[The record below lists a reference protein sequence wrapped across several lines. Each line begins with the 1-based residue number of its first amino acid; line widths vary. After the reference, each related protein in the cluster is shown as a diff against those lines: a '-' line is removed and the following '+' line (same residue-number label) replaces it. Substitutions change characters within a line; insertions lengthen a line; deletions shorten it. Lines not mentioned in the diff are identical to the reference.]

1 MSADGYYSSKFTS
14 DYRDYLVSQGRDDL
28 AQLDDRS
35 LTSMLIDQA
44 TEEQGGK
51 LDLSV
56 FPDDFRV
63 AARHVLLEAPE
74 DYKNRNV
81 ADVFAKEFSR
91 GVSSGIDT
99 MQGGYKAA
107 GGLLAGAVGF
117 EDAEAGLMK
126 SAGEEFQQAQREGS
140 SMRGKMNLAWE
151 QLVEEGDFGPFGRWL
166 SSGAGEALASGID
179 MLVGVTTGVGA
190 AAAGGRMAAKKIAM
204 KEVKDIAERK
214 AKVNAQAAKYGA
226 AGATAGSMLT
236 SGSQNTGH
244 VYEELYGYTQLPE
257 NNPLYMSPAEA
268 RTKSLAA
275 GAVMGSLD
283 SVVPVLLTKTLGK
296 KMAAD
301 SARGVVSK
309 MIKGMPEGTIFTKE
323 LAKDLGKTALG
334 VAGTGATEAGTEAL
348 QEIIQMLVVKDHT
361 GEDWTKGDYNRLIE
375 AGALGFLGG
384 AQMKVAG
391 DVIGVGVDVNRELGD
406 QRRKQKT
413 IEAVKRLS
421 ETPEGKE
428 FLKQVESSLREIN
441 DLSTNLQVDDTVV
454 SLADDKSYKVTHVDG
469 GRLNLESLDGGEN
482 IEGVPA
488 IKYRKS
494 IAKPE
499 EQTEETEQTEE
510 EEEAPETE
518 SGVVDQKLFVD
529 GNQVFLGSDKTIEIG
544 SFEKE
549 ETDDGITLTKVNPNV
564 AENFEEKQIREVVEP
579 ALQEEASKKKKAFRV
594 GDGDWVLPYSFDPAQ
609 SYPSDTT
616 VEQMQ
621 EFLDLTH
628 DPAEN
633 SPYNSDKAKAIR
645 QKIIDYGDT
654 EGMLVEGIPVFDPNL
669 SAQQELAVAATYNAA
684 VNTLN
689 PNLENK
695 VVTDQVNAQINEL
708 KNQKARSATKTLLGR
723 RDDFETTT
731 NNRLQYTGGL
741 APESPLT
748 SRGGQTPEQ
757 KAAEK
762 RQKAIALRRRTFE
775 GAKERGNELWNI
787 GKKPSR
793 YIEINDQGTVTVE
806 RLDKDN
812 QVVREEIDVEDLGTI
827 SPHKAK
833 AVLIKDGKL
842 VPKPPPPPPEP
853 KEPKSKVKTFFGI
866 FSRPDPAPEGKVEY
880 TKLDIIAHLGSKDV
894 PQQFVLDPVL
904 AVIDGQDVAIGYR
917 TKDGTEVLI
926 DNLPEIQ
933 IANVGIIKGI
943 PLRSRSFEYGGER
956 GYFANHFNRLVRIH
970 ATKAGHETYVVND
983 QRSGGGNRKP
993 ASPKSKSLTYPD
1005 DFKSKEFSDKR
1016 TGVSF
1021 IDELDYESFSDELWT
1036 FLENLDDKEV
1046 EKALGDKELRKSKGL
1061 SSVAVVLQ
1069 DSGGIAVR
1077 NIFYETRKE
1086 RDNKAIEVGYGKY
1099 ILQIYQGKIKNTSKF
1114 APFALSQ
1121 AGNPANASFV
1131 VRSDGE
1137 GSFATNASG
1146 EIRIDGSG
1154 FKVLGL
1160 LKFDGSVT
1168 VSENFASMEDF
1179 LAAVDKQ
1186 NEKALQNGT
1195 PSYRFGKGDRSE
1207 EVARGD
1213 DYDPYLHLYV
1223 PENSRES
1230 VRKALVRLAEIRLE
1244 VIAQDE
1250 YKNREL
1256 FKDYAKILEEVKS
1269 SGGNI
1274 RVSDFENFEAQFVL
1288 ITSSRKGKK
1297 ARETIYNKLGLGD
1310 LTTASKSANK
1320 DRKLKLREMKDYK
1333 DSAQLRDLL
1342 ALQKFPKILERL
1354 KQLYPNLFREIID
1367 LEISQKGSIHRFM
1380 LANGIDTENIQ
1391 ANRDK
1396 LLRQLR
1402 AAVSLEKLMKIRDA
1416 QSSINDDL
1424 ESALDYAIRKIE
1436 DKSSDLTDEELS
1448 KIIETDIAYLED
1460 DISKVLE
1467 DANDQLQE
1475 RQSELNEAKADLSSF
1490 NTFDEKAFQE
1500 TEEYKSLQASKDQLT
1515 EEDYQTVLK
1524 RYKDLFAQEQAGE
1537 STEITVDNI
1546 DDQYQKEALEDTIER
1561 LESEIAAINKAIEDA
1576 NNVVPRLVK
1585 MVEDPELRKKYLA
1598 STDDEKTK
1606 QQVQSLISE
1615 LEVPGANELSV
1626 EGAKRELAKVKENLA
1641 IQTGAPFEN
1650 FVTLFENNP
1659 DLSDLE
1665 LQKSLDNLLSNLVG
1679 AESIGMALSEAISNK
1694 DLKEKFIKA
1703 WLDDVSDSQG
1713 SKTYDLLNDATVT
1726 EGEESALNE
1735 MQDDLGAMEAGSYGI
1750 ESGPAAGSE
1759 TQLAGISPEQVRES
1773 EEVIKE
1779 FLSAFSP
1786 DLPLSGKLA
1795 LRRALELATDQTII
1809 DSLEMLMSNSQLDTL
1824 DINFASHPEWERH
1837 LNELRKSNTIG
1848 GKSVR
1853 HGEYS
1858 VFDQKVTMGSV
1869 YGSMESASKEE
1880 RMAHLLRVLAE
1891 ELQHAVTINTI
1902 NALVMWSIEGRVPK
1916 SYKGN
1921 MSIADFEAMAEM
1933 NTTVF
1938 NFLKEH
1944 FASKGVFKYEL
1955 SNPAEM
1961 WAAYA
1966 TDAKFRTAIDKIKM
1980 PQAVRA
1986 KLRTRLQRLG
1996 DFFRRVLARIF
2007 SGISEASPLEMMDIQ
2022 LKKFYKDSNRVSI
2035 ENDWAFGGRAKLG
2048 SQLFLDF
2055 AGDTIETESAGPT
2068 YQQMHNIPEGATIEE
2083 VSKILIDY
2091 YEFEDLSDIEG
2102 TALIASKYLGF
2113 KPSDME
2119 SAMRRAYANRFRL
2132 GSESMSEGVGKFNKY
2147 KEFKKSLLDTESA
2160 MQSLGGV
2167 DKEGRAIL
2175 EDGEYFE
2182 GKVQQEKLDNLV
2194 KNLNKYKDSKA
2205 VVFPKK
2211 LSEELDDVLG
2221 MFITPQVPSDRGSV
2235 RNNKYRVEYAKGKK
2249 GEPDDK
2255 KAKGIRLR
2263 ILNDDKDGVDSKELH
2278 RTRTTGEMVNYILDN
2293 YINTKEQTEQTEQ
2306 LTGFHTFMK
2315 LAESGQLEE
2324 DFVKDVEIKIGDD
2337 LLYFY
2342 DPEGPEAAAM
2352 SGFTEQIAEAKVL
2365 DIYYVDGYEVGDSAQ
2380 DEISIYE
2387 LTYSPEVYKF
2397 KIQIAGQPKPAV
2409 VDPKNLGP
2417 IKWNTPIESKK
2428 KSSPEENPG
2437 FPFSELLKLGD
2448 EYKLDEL
2455 KVSKGDTVL
2464 YFWDS
2469 PESTAKNRSF
2479 RSVEAT
2485 VLEVIHEDHDNLD
2498 GVIVNKDTISD
2509 NRVKIKVQTGMMP
2522 SPTNTGLANLGPLFV
2537 TETDVTE
2544 TGKKSKK
2551 KSSLRTAMEAR
2562 DARKEIDKRAEDYQQ
2577 VGYNEP
2583 ITPLQQDRIVV
2594 LKAFADYLNTL
2605 ILSGRTPSGI
2615 FQEAI
2620 EMSKRFGFT
2629 YERDVAY
2636 EPTEDLSQKTKQT
2649 GGPLA
2654 IKSPFD
2660 GETIFRGIP
2669 EQELVSQEGQ
2679 QNFISALVR
2688 NIENAL
2694 ENPQSVLYPQMRDVN
2709 DVSEVP
2715 GKMHVYTKMSLG
2727 SETSE
2732 FEAVPLTRNEVEQNM
2747 EMEYVS
2753 LLEVQ
2758 KVVENALNEFLS
2770 TEEASKLDNDMV
2782 KKVMRGLSKVNDKA
2796 TNSVIRSVRKAL
2808 NSSKRKGQR
2817 ATDPAAQAQE
2827 IERMAESK
2835 DIELKESISSF
2846 ATLALKLK
2854 TARDAVRK
2862 LQSQRRHLVKRMQA
2876 VEKDT
2881 SDQQKIVSEVDDQLT
2896 TLAKGKKYDPDAV
2909 KKQILE
2915 DLGQAIKTQRYL
2927 RYLEPQYPEHSI
2939 KKLKDSLQVDR
2950 VYEVLSDLINQDVVP
2965 EDMTKQEIFDALEIT
2980 AQDVFNDSI
2989 ETNEINNAVARSLIA
3004 ELLSTESKAKTKA
3017 MFTIDM
3023 RLAFGKLIAS
3033 VDQAMQELRR
3043 AALTSDWKSIKA
3055 EGILK
3060 KQLGAVI
3067 GLQKKKSIALE
3078 KITELGV
3085 TKAIASPLIEAVD
3098 QRTMELGAYLGET
3111 LFPQVAVGDKVTMLD
3126 VDEEGN
3132 VFTKQVEWQASGDKF
3147 NEYVKAIRRT
3157 MEILKNP
3164 KHSAKYD
3171 QAYIEY
3177 WKQAYA
3183 LIEEPLMNTRDAS
3196 YAGSL
3201 FAMLESFSQTVSRA
3215 GTEEALMITS
3225 MFNKLNTDLRLETGR
3240 FVQQGHRTA
3249 KAFRNLQ
3256 KVLRN
3261 SERSIYNLNKGQ
3273 RYSLEDIRNFL
3284 YDPFMTF
3291 VEGQIDAKRSDL
3303 VDLASDFWKQKTKE
3317 ATPGTIVMNRE
3328 SREAWLKL
3336 ITEVE
3341 RSNDMVVKLAERLG
3355 LPIEDEV
3362 QIVDPILHNRT
3373 LFRDRIPMSDALT
3386 VPRRINYTKL
3396 SEAAKSL
3403 QQDGS
3408 DIITVVTS
3416 AVRQKIEEDE
3426 DYSPNAFK
3434 AQLAAFDGLN
3444 ADVTANF
3451 LDAVF
3456 EDDNNPRN
3464 LGWDMNGQPVS
3475 MQEIR
3480 MAWESSVGA
3489 NGGARLADMIH
3500 NLAIN
3505 KDLPKYFK
3513 NISSFLEQLQRRS
3526 QAIISENNNYNRQI
3540 NQREKN
3546 PKLLVYKQ
3554 EAYGSLTGRKQGNVL
3569 PGVFYEYNMMTEI
3582 DMRQTAARLLLA
3594 HHFGRKEEKFLAAF
3608 DQLSQT
3614 LEAAEN
3620 EFSKIYRKVS
3630 TQEFPFRAID
3640 NASKSHPEL
3649 SSKFNL
3655 QAFNKYGVPP
3665 SIKKK
3670 LSTEEYARLRKLYTL
3685 ILSLRQAKKV
3695 LPSYKAYAND
3705 QSSFLGDERL
3715 PLEILQTASTVLVAK
3730 PNSAVMNLASLFQL
3744 FQYYDLNP
3752 TSVKSSLKVLKGLSK
3767 EVLDTVVQS
3776 FGSTMGRNLK
3786 YGEKALAPLWTQ
3798 QDSAT
3803 EARFDFAGASGNLGD
3818 VDYSTKTGISAG
3830 MRKFLRAVQRG
3841 TTSGLK
3847 IPKVNNK
3854 VINMILN
3861 GVPGR
3866 EKLAEEGELTTPPGS
3881 LSTFSLIPGVTN
3893 VFSWLNN
3900 AVLKQSSLAILA
3912 DLRTR
3917 VELAAHVLDAK
3928 SIPVDDLNYQLTK
3941 DDLGYTQGMLGLAH
3955 KDTMEVYERID
3966 RELAD
3971 FGLSVTRLA
3980 QDFRK
3985 RRKEDITAD
3994 PITDENKKVAAYIA
4008 STRITFDGASA
4019 KAQILQTKLGVFAS
4033 PLLGWTSSM
4042 AAHANRLA
4050 RQPDGAVDFNSA
4062 ETYKALGTYA
4072 TLFAAVGIPISLA
4085 VFKLAELYDEEYL
4098 GRESG
4103 VGDVPAYAYLP
4114 FGSLLGISD
4123 PAFRTLSFVER
4134 LGRTSSAGGFYQETL
4149 TNLLLQGT
4157 GEIPRR
4163 DLLQRVLG
4171 FGILYGAGNAMVN
4184 YYNSLDLSTPET
4196 FIPDYASVVRPLMY
4210 VSGLGNVVQFSQ
4222 FANNFMPAPIFSSE
4236 YEITNLLNKRRKLR
4250 AYTKALGIETAK
4262 SGSVSYSMTPMT
4274 RAIRAMER
4282 AAYAGNRESF
4292 LDAYRMA
4299 LQLSTAEDPAKD
4311 IIDRFKRRNLK
4322 SGISKYALSD
4332 SDWNTLMSVLDE
4344 DDRREIQDGL
4354 SKHSYYIQLIGGN
4367 PPGPARTERRQ
4378 IDDLK
4383 RRALL

>member
-1 MSADGYYSSKFTS
+1 MSAGGKYESQYVSE
-14 DYRDYLVSQGRDDL
+14 YRDYLKGIGRTDL
-28 AQLDDRS
+28 SEMDDRY
-35 LTSMLIDQA
+35 LTGMLVDDIID
-44 TEEQGGK
+44 EQNGGM
-51 LDLSV
+51 DFSS

-63 AARHVLLEAPE
+63 AARHYLLEAPE
-74 DYKNRNV
+74 DYKNRNI
-81 ADVFAKEFSR
+81 ADVFAEEFSR

-117 EDAEAGLMK
+117 EDTEAELMK

-140 SMRGKMNLAWE
+140 SMRGKLNLAWE

-214 AKVNAQAAKYGA
+214 AKVNAQAAKYGTT
-226 AGATAGSMLT
+226 GAITGSMLT

-257 NNPLYMSPAEA
+257 SDPLYMSPTEA
-268 RTKSLAA
+268 RTKSLVT

-348 QEIIQMLVVKDHT
+348 QETIQMSVVKDHT

-391 DVIGVGVDVNRELGD
+391 NVIGAGVDVNRELGD

-441 DLSTNLQVDDTVV
+441 DPSTNLQVDDTVV

-494 IAKPE
+494 IR
-499 EQTEETEQTEE
+499 TEEDTEE
-510 EEEAPETE
+510 IEGEALALGFRSRKSDGDDSTKHEFATDVQVRLAEARIKQGIKNGKTNKEIVQDLVTHGFLPVSTHSELGDGSFREFEQDSFGSHFASVGGGDARHGVLAGKVIDKVRNGESLAGLVRKPRKSTEEKIDVE
-518 SGVVDQKLFVD
+518 VVDQKLFVD

-594 GDGDWVLPYSFDPAQ
+594 GDGDWVLPYSFDPTQ

-645 QKIIDYGDT
+645 QKIIEYGDT

-708 KNQKARSATKTLLGR
+708 KNPKAKSATKTLLGR
-723 RDDFETTT
+723 REDFETK
-731 NNRLQYTGGL
+731 NNRLLYTGGL
-741 APESPLT
+741 ESPST
-748 SRGGQTPEQ
+748 PRGGQTPEQ
-757 KAAEK
+757 KAANK
-762 RQKAIALRRRTFE
+762 RQRAIAARRDTFE
-775 GAKERGNELWNI
+775 GAKKRGNELWNI

-793 YIEINDQGTVTVE
+793 YIELNDQGTVTVE

-812 QVVREEIDVEDLGTI
+812 QVVREEIDVEDLGRI
-827 SPHKAK
+827 SPHQAG
-833 AVLIKDGKL
+833 AVLINKDGKL
-842 VPKPPPPPPEP
+842 VPKPPPPPPAP

-866 FSRPDPAPEGKVEY
+866 FSRPDPAPEGAFSGIAARTFPEY
-880 TKLDIIAHLGSKDV
+880 TKIGLVHLGSNDV
-894 PQQFVLDPVL
+894 PQQFVLDPIL
-904 AVIDGQDVAIGYR
+904 AIIDGQDVAIGYR

-943 PLRSRSFEYGGER
+943 PLKSGSFEYGGER

-970 ATKAGHETYVVND
+970 ATKAGHKTYVVND

-993 ASPKSKSLTYPD
+993 ASPKSKSLTHPD

-1016 TGVSF
+1016 TGVEF
-1021 IDELDYESFSDELWT
+1021 IEELDYESFSDELWT
-1036 FLENLDDKEV
+1036 FLEDLENDKEV
-1046 EKALGDKELRKSKGL
+1046 EKALAEKKLRKSEKL

-1077 NIFYETRKE
+1077 NIFYTTRSE

-1121 AGNPANASFV
+1121 AGNPADASFV

-1186 NEKALQNGT
+1186 NEKALQNGP

-1288 ITSSRKGKK
+1288 ITSSLKGKK
-1297 ARETIYNKLGLGD
+1297 ARETIYSELGLGD

-1320 DRKLKLREMKDYK
+1320 DRKLWAREMKDYK

-1342 ALQKFPKILERL
+1342 ALQKFPKIRDRL
-1354 KQLYPNLFREIID
+1354 KQLYPNLFRKIID
-1367 LEISQKGSIHRFM
+1367 LEISQNGSIHRFM
-1380 LANGIDTENIQ
+1380 VANGIDTENIQ
-1391 ANRDK
+1391 TNRDK

-1416 QSSINDDL
+1416 QSAINDDL
-1424 ESALDYAIRKIE
+1424 ESTLEWAIQKIE
-1436 DKSSDLTDEELS
+1436 DQPSDLTDEQLQ
-1448 KIIETDIAYLED
+1448 KIIETDIAYLEKA
-1460 DISKVLE
+1460 ISEAVE
-1467 DANDQLQE
+1467 YANDQLQE
-1475 RQSELNEAKADLSSF
+1475 RQSELNEAKADLF
-1490 NTFDEKAFQE
+1490 DYTFDEKAFQE
-1500 TEEYKSLQASKDQLT
+1500 TEEYKSLQASKDSMS
-1515 EEDYQTVLK
+1515 EEQYQEGLQI
-1524 RYKDLFAQEQAGE
+1524 YKDLFAKDQAAK
-1537 STEITVDNI
+1537 STEITVDNAQ
-1546 DDQYQKEALEDTIER
+1546 DQLQEEFLKEKIER
-1561 LESEIAAINKAIEDA
+1561 LEGEIAAINKTIEDA
-1576 NNVVPRLVK
+1576 EGIVPK
-1585 MVEDPELRKKYLA
+1585 FKEMVEDPELRKKYLE

-1641 IQTGAPFEN
+1641 IQTGVQFEN

-1665 LQKSLDNLLSNLVG
+1665 LQKSLDELLSYLVG

-1759 TQLAGISPEQVRES
+1759 TQLAGISPEQVKES

-1824 DINFASHPEWERH
+1824 DINFASHPEWKRH

-1869 YGSMESASKEE
+1869 YGSMESAPKEE

-1891 ELQHAVTINTI
+1891 ELQHAVAINTI
-1902 NALVMWSIEGRVPK
+1902 NALVMWSTEGKIPK

-2035 ENDWAFGGRAKLG
+2035 ENDWAFGGMAKLG

-2068 YQQMHNIPEGATIEE
+2068 YQQMHGIPEGATIEE
-2083 VSKILIDY
+2083 ASKILIDY
-2091 YEFEDLSDIEG
+2091 YEFEDLADIEG

-2119 SAMRRAYANRFRL
+2119 SAMRRAYANRFRM
-2132 GSESMSEGVGKFNKY
+2132 GSESARFDPNKPGKFETNLTQYLPNFDWSK
-2147 KEFKKSLLDTESA
+2147 F
-2160 MQSLGGV
+2160 
-2167 DKEGRAIL
+2167 
-2175 EDGEYFE
+2175 EY
-2182 GKVQQEKLDNLV
+2182 LP
-2194 KNLNKYKDSKA
+2194 KNA
-2205 VVFPKK
+2205 PK
-2211 LSEELDDVLG
+2211 
-2221 MFITPQVPSDRGSV
+2221 
-2235 RNNKYRVEYAKGKK
+2235 N
-2249 GEPDDK
+2249 
-2255 KAKGIRLR
+2255 
-2263 ILNDDKDGVDSKELH
+2263 SKELW
-2278 RTRTTGEMVNYILDN
+2278 RLFSRNMG
-2293 YINTKEQTEQTEQ
+2293 
-2306 LTGFHTFMK
+2306 
-2315 LAESGQLEE
+2315 
-2324 DFVKDVEIKIGDD
+2324 DVRAVPPSWYKKVLPDD
-2337 LLYFY
+2337 EF
-2342 DPEGPEAAAM
+2342 DPEYIE
-2352 SGFTEQIAEAKVL
+2352 
-2365 DIYYVDGYEVGDSAQ
+2365 EVGPTSSISAY
-2380 DEISIYE
+2380 D
-2387 LTYSPEVYKF
+2387 
-2397 KIQIAGQPKPAV
+2397 
-2409 VDPKNLGP
+2409 VD
-2417 IKWNTPIESKK
+2417 W
-2428 KSSPEENPG
+2428 
-2437 FPFSELLKLGD
+2437 
-2448 EYKLDEL
+2448 DEL
-2455 KVSKGDTVL
+2455 KSWHKEHYKKLKPGLKEKIDSANARRKIEKGQ
-2464 YFWDS
+2464 
-2469 PESTAKNRSF
+2469 P
-2479 RSVEAT
+2479 
-2485 VLEVIHEDHDNLD
+2485 DN
-2498 GVIVNKDTISD
+2498 I
-2509 NRVKIKVQTGMMP
+2509 
-2522 SPTNTGLANLGPLFV
+2522 A
-2537 TETDVTE
+2537 
-2544 TGKKSKK
+2544 
-2551 KSSLRTAMEAR
+2551 
-2562 DARKEIDKRAEDYQQ
+2562 
-2577 VGYNEP
+2577 
-2583 ITPLQQDRIVV
+2583 
-2594 LKAFADYLNTL
+2594 
-2605 ILSGRTPSGI
+2605 
-2615 FQEAI
+2615 
-2620 EMSKRFGFT
+2620 
-2629 YERDVAY
+2629 
-2636 EPTEDLSQKTKQT
+2636 
-2649 GGPLA
+2649 
-2654 IKSPFD
+2654 
-2660 GETIFRGIP
+2660 
-2669 EQELVSQEGQ
+2669 
-2679 QNFISALVR
+2679 
-2688 NIENAL
+2688 
-2694 ENPQSVLYPQMRDVN
+2694 
-2709 DVSEVP
+2709 
-2715 GKMHVYTKMSLG
+2715 LG

-2732 FEAVPLTRNEVEQNM
+2732 FEAVPLTRSEVEQNM

-2846 ATLALKLK
+2846 ETLALKLK

-2909 KKQILE
+2909 KGQILE
-2915 DLGQAIKTQRYL
+2915 DLGEAIETQRYL

-3132 VFTKQVEWQASGDKF
+3132 VSTKQVEWQASGDKF

-3416 AVRQKIEEDE
+3416 AVKQKIEEDE

-3464 LGWDMNGQPVS
+3464 LGWDMNGQPIS

-3500 NLAIN
+3500 NLAVD
-3505 KDLPKYFK
+3505 KDLPKYFN

-3526 QAIISENNNYNRQI
+3526 QAIIRENNYYNRQI

-3620 EFSKIYRKVS
+3620 EFSKIYRKAS
-3630 TQEFPFRAID
+3630 PQEFPFRAID

-3670 LSTEEYARLRKLYTL
+3670 LSTEEYARLRELYTL

-4019 KAQILQTKLGVFAS
+4019 KAQILQTKLGIFAS

-4050 RQPDGAVDFNSA
+4050 RQPDGAIDFNSA
-4062 ETYKALGTYA
+4062 QTYKALGVYA
-4072 TLFAAVGIPISLA
+4072 TLFAAIGIPISLS

-4098 GRESG
+4098 GRDAG

-4157 GEIPRR
+4157 GEIPKR

-4184 YYNSLDLSTPET
+4184 YYNSLDVSTPET

-4250 AYTKALGIETAK
+4250 AYTKALGIETSK

-4274 RAIRAMER
+4274 RAIRKMER

-4292 LDAYRMA
+4292 LEAYRLA
-4299 LQLSTAEDPAKD
+4299 LQLSTADDPAKD
-4311 IIDRFKRRNLK
+4311 IMDRFKRRNLK

-4332 SDWNTLMSVLDE
+4332 SEWNTLMSVLDKE
-4344 DDRREIQDGL
+4344 DRSEVQDGL
-4354 SKHSYYIQLIGGN
+4354 MKHSYYLQLIGGT
-4367 PPGPARTERRQ
+4367 PAGPSRTARRQ
-4378 IDDLK
+4378 IDELK

>member
-1 MSADGYYSSKFTS
+1 MSAGGKYESQYVSE
-14 DYRDYLVSQGRDDL
+14 YRDYLKGIGRTDL
-28 AQLDDRS
+28 SEMDDRY
-35 LTSMLIDQA
+35 LTGMLVDDIID
-44 TEEQGGK
+44 EQNGGM
-51 LDLSV
+51 DFSS

-63 AARHVLLEAPE
+63 AARHYLLEAPE
-74 DYKNRNV
+74 DYKNRNI
-81 ADVFAKEFSR
+81 ADVFAEEFSR

-117 EDAEAGLMK
+117 EDTEAELMK

-214 AKVNAQAAKYGA
+214 AKVNAQAAKYGT

-244 VYEELYGYTQLPE
+244 VYEELYGYTQLPKDD
-257 NNPLYMSPAEA
+257 PLYMSPAEA
-268 RTKSLAA
+268 RTKSLVT

-348 QEIIQMLVVKDHT
+348 QETIQMSVVKDHT

-391 DVIGVGVDVNRELGD
+391 NVIGAGVDVNRELGD
-406 QRRKQKT
+406 QRRKQEA
-413 IEAVKRLS
+413 IEAVKKLI

-428 FLKQVESSLREIN
+428 YLKQAERKIN

-510 EEEAPETE
+510 EEEAPEKE

-609 SYPSDTT
+609 SNLSDAT

-645 QKIIDYGDT
+645 QKII
-654 EGMLVEGIPVFDPNL
+654 ENNKNMLVEGIPVFDPNL
-669 SAQQELAVAATYNAA
+669 SAQQELAVAATYNSA

-695 VVTDQVNAQINEL
+695 VVTEQVNTQINEL
-708 KNQKARSATKTLLGR
+708 KNPKARSATKTLLGR
-723 RDDFETTT
+723 RDDFKTTT

-757 KAAEK
+757 KAAQK
-762 RQKAIALRRRTFE
+762 RQERIEKLRTKFE
-775 GAKERGNELWNI
+775 TAKESGNELWNI
-787 GKKPSR
+787 NQKPSR

-806 RLDKDN
+806 RLDEN
-812 QVVREEIDVEDLGTI
+812 NFPVREDLSLEEIPSKFSEHPKKKPSVE
-827 SPHKAK
+827 
-833 AVLIKDGKL
+833 IKNGKL
-842 VPKPPPPPPEP
+842 QPKRTEKFGPPPPPPPP
-853 KEPKSKVKTFFGI
+853 KKKTIFNI
-866 FSRPDPAPEGKVEY
+866 FSRE
-880 TKLDIIAHLGSKDV
+880 
-894 PQQFVLDPVL
+894 DPVEDGEYPYVKLPGKLPFHIDSDDVFQNFAADPIL
-904 AVIDGQDVAIGYR
+904 ALIDGQDTAIGYR
-917 TKDGTEVLI
+917 NKDGDPVYL
-926 DNLPEIQ
+926 DNLPDFQ
-933 IANVGIIKGI
+933 VLGGKKIKGI
-943 PLRSRSFEYGGER
+943 PLFSNSFELAGQQGR
-956 GYFANHFNRLVRIH
+956 FVDHFNRLVAADSFKKGIEVYQP
-970 ATKAGHETYVVND
+970 T
-983 QRSGGGNRKP
+983 QRPLRGSNSSGNNSN
-993 ASPKSKSLTYPD
+993 SPKKLQLNFPD
-1005 DFKSKEFSDKR
+1005 DFKAKEFTNDKS
-1016 TGVSF
+1016 GVS
-1021 IDELDYESFSDELWT
+1021 ELQEVDYDNLAAELWG
-1036 FLENLDDKEV
+1036 FLERDMDDDVLKAKLQEKGILKGQSESLSRLAIVV
-1046 EKALGDKELRKSKGL
+1046 ESET
-1061 SSVAVVLQ
+1061 
-1069 DSGGIAVR
+1069 GGIAVR
-1077 NIFYETRKE
+1077 SIFYHTQSAGSKNRPN
-1086 RDNKAIEVGYGKY
+1086 DIGYGPYVLK
-1099 ILQIYQGKIKNTSKF
+1099 IYQSTLRDGKKDKDKVRPF
-1114 APFALSQ
+1114 VPFALSNQGNQ
-1121 AGNPANASFV
+1121 ATDAFLVQDSGTGSFV
-1131 VRSDGE
+1131 QNEDK
-1137 GSFATNASG
+1137 SG
-1146 EIRIDGSG
+1146 NIIIKGSG
-1154 FKVLGL
+1154 FRVLGL
-1160 LKFDGSVT
+1160 LTFDQKAKIS
-1168 VSENFASMEDF
+1168 SDF
-1179 LAAVDKQ
+1179 VNL
-1186 NEKALQNGT
+1186 KALNEAIETQNKKALENG
-1195 PSYRFGKGDRSE
+1195 PPYGRFKLGDKTEEIAEGDEYNPHAHLYLPTSQKE
-1207 EVARGD
+1207 EVLEQFKEFAKRRLG
-1213 DYDPYLHLYV
+1213 
-1223 PENSRES
+1223 EIEA
-1230 VRKALVRLAEIRLE
+1230 ALGE
-1244 VIAQDE
+1244 DE
-1250 YKNREL
+1250 TNQL
-1256 FKDYAKILEEVKS
+1256 LKDYASVLQQVQKTGLM
-1269 SGGNI
+1269 
-1274 RVSDFENFEAQFVL
+1274 RVRDFENFEDQYFAQKNLKPANARKNNYSENFGILNQVRL
-1288 ITSSRKGKK
+1288 QAVKDKPKGQSKPHWFSEPKKYENNEQIKNILDINEEVVEELRAKFTQIYEALLELNIAKPGAIMQFLVDNNFDTSTNSLDEAIKFSNQLRKMFIL
-1297 ARETIYNKLGLGD
+1297 RRMLDDMELG
-1310 LTTASKSANK
+1310 N
-1320 DRKLKLREMKDYK
+1320 EMKDTLDSMLDQWIEESEIHEVVKEQASPDDFISALSESAFDSEYQDDVITIPEGAGDLFMELANEAMQVENLSDWEVFGTPPVRSSNFTSQGSGNNLFYLPK
-1333 DSAQLRDLL
+1333 DVLLNPQRTAQLKKQLKETAKRLDERYNLGVFESTL
-1342 ALQKFPKILERL
+1342 KRRQDKGFKGGLFNEVQAMGYIYDAIKNPPPKKDIQGSALQKENIPSWAKQDFDDLNHQVDQAIKSRELTIEEFKFEIEQFRRLLEQLEKSLENEIKLSSGFNDNEQRTELIKKAMRDGKISVEEAKKQLSQVNQLQTLSPEAQAFQDEISTIKESIETLEKSIDNEGSKPGL
-1354 KQLYPNLFREIID
+1354 KQQIEMLRKLPEKAVRIVFSEQERNKYED
-1367 LEISQKGSIHRFM
+1367 QK
-1380 LANGIDTENIQ
+1380 N
-1391 ANRDK
+1391 K
-1396 LLRQLR
+1396 
-1402 AAVSLEKLMKIRDA
+1402 
-1416 QSSINDDL
+1416 
-1424 ESALDYAIRKIE
+1424 
-1436 DKSSDLTDEELS
+1436 
-1448 KIIETDIAYLED
+1448 ED
-1460 DISKVLE
+1460 DVEGVRSV
-1467 DANDQLQE
+1467 AAQL
-1475 RQSELNEAKADLSSF
+1475 
-1490 NTFDEKAFQE
+1490 AF
-1500 TEEYKSLQASKDQLT
+1500 
-1515 EEDYQTVLK
+1515 
-1524 RYKDLFAQEQAGE
+1524 
-1537 STEITVDNI
+1537 
-1546 DDQYQKEALEDTIER
+1546 
-1561 LESEIAAINKAIEDA
+1561 
-1576 NNVVPRLVK
+1576 
-1585 MVEDPELRKKYLA
+1585 
-1598 STDDEKTK
+1598 
-1606 QQVQSLISE
+1606 
-1615 LEVPGANELSV
+1615 PGANEMSVMDIRNALVETEKVFSNALSISNF
-1626 EGAKRELAKVKENLA
+1626 ADFSNAIKELAQDGDIENENDANLA
-1641 IQTGAPFEN
+1641 GIIQN
-1650 FVTLFENNP
+1650 Y
-1659 DLSDLE
+1659 LE
-1665 LQKSLDNLLSNLVG
+1665 
-1679 AESIGMALSEAISNK
+1679 
-1694 DLKEKFIKA
+1694 
-1703 WLDDVSDSQG
+1703 QG
-1713 SKTYDLLNDATVT
+1713 GNGGVMGLGNILSKTIKNLDVRQAFISAWMSDADDATGTNVLQVLKSEYIERT
-1726 EGEESALNE
+1726 QEDSSFQINDSA
-1735 MQDDLGAMEAGSYGI
+1735 GMEADSFGI
-1750 ESGPAAGSE
+1750 TTGSE
-1759 TQLAGISPEQVRES
+1759 TQLAGISPEQVKES

-1858 VFDQKVTMGSV
+1858 AIDQKVTMGSV
-1869 YGSMESASKEE
+1869 YGSMESAPKEE

-1902 NALVMWSIEGRVPK
+1902 NALVMWSTEGKIPR

-1921 MSIADFEAMAEM
+1921 MSIADFEAMAGM

-2035 ENDWAFGGRAKLG
+2035 ENDWALGGRAKLG

-2083 VSKILIDY
+2083 ASKILIDY
-2091 YEFEDLSDIEG
+2091 YEFEDLADIEG
-2102 TALIASKYLGF
+2102 TALIASGYLGF

-2119 SAMRRAYANRFRL
+2119 SAMRRAYANRFGL
-2132 GSESMSEGVGKFNKY
+2132 GSMSE
-2147 KEFKKSLLDTESA
+2147 
-2160 MQSLGGV
+2160 
-2167 DKEGRAIL
+2167 
-2175 EDGEYFE
+2175 
-2182 GKVQQEKLDNLV
+2182 
-2194 KNLNKYKDSKA
+2194 
-2205 VVFPKK
+2205 P
-2211 LSEELDDVLG
+2211 
-2221 MFITPQVPSDRGSV
+2221 
-2235 RNNKYRVEYAKGKK
+2235 
-2249 GEPDDK
+2249 
-2255 KAKGIRLR
+2255 
-2263 ILNDDKDGVDSKELH
+2263 
-2278 RTRTTGEMVNYILDN
+2278 
-2293 YINTKEQTEQTEQ
+2293 
-2306 LTGFHTFMK
+2306 
-2315 LAESGQLEE
+2315 
-2324 DFVKDVEIKIGDD
+2324 IG
-2337 LLYFY
+2337 
-2342 DPEGPEAAAM
+2342 
-2352 SGFTEQIAEAKVL
+2352 
-2365 DIYYVDGYEVGDSAQ
+2365 
-2380 DEISIYE
+2380 
-2387 LTYSPEVYKF
+2387 
-2397 KIQIAGQPKPAV
+2397 
-2409 VDPKNLGP
+2409 N
-2417 IKWNTPIESKK
+2417 
-2428 KSSPEENPG
+2428 
-2437 FPFSELLKLGD
+2437 
-2448 EYKLDEL
+2448 
-2455 KVSKGDTVL
+2455 
-2464 YFWDS
+2464 
-2469 PESTAKNRSF
+2469 
-2479 RSVEAT
+2479 
-2485 VLEVIHEDHDNLD
+2485 
-2498 GVIVNKDTISD
+2498 
-2509 NRVKIKVQTGMMP
+2509 
-2522 SPTNTGLANLGPLFV
+2522 
-2537 TETDVTE
+2537 
-2544 TGKKSKK
+2544 
-2551 KSSLRTAMEAR
+2551 
-2562 DARKEIDKRAEDYQQ
+2562 
-2577 VGYNEP
+2577 
-2583 ITPLQQDRIVV
+2583 
-2594 LKAFADYLNTL
+2594 
-2605 ILSGRTPSGI
+2605 
-2615 FQEAI
+2615 
-2620 EMSKRFGFT
+2620 
-2629 YERDVAY
+2629 
-2636 EPTEDLSQKTKQT
+2636 
-2649 GGPLA
+2649 
-2654 IKSPFD
+2654 
-2660 GETIFRGIP
+2660 
-2669 EQELVSQEGQ
+2669 
-2679 QNFISALVR
+2679 
-2688 NIENAL
+2688 
-2694 ENPQSVLYPQMRDVN
+2694 
-2709 DVSEVP
+2709 
-2715 GKMHVYTKMSLG
+2715 
-2727 SETSE
+2727 ETSE

-2846 ATLALKLK
+2846 ETLALKLK

-2909 KKQILE
+2909 KKQIE
-2915 DLGQAIKTQRYL
+2915 KDLIKTITDQRYL
-2927 RYLEPQYPEHSI
+2927 SFLGPQYPEHSR
-2939 KKLKDSLQVDR
+2939 KKFKDSLQVDR

-2989 ETNEINNAVARSLIA
+2989 ETNDINNAVARSLIA

-3132 VFTKQVEWQASGDKF
+3132 VSTKQVEWQASGDKF

-3303 VDLASDFWKQKTKE
+3303 VDLASEFWKQKTKE

-3444 ADVTANF
+3444 GDVTANF

-3464 LGWDMNGQPVS
+3464 LGWDMNGQPIS

-3500 NLAIN
+3500 NLAVD
-3505 KDLPKYFK
+3505 KDLPKYFN

-3526 QAIISENNNYNRQI
+3526 QAIIRENNYYNRQI

-3620 EFSKIYRKVS
+3620 EFSKIYRKAS
-3630 TQEFPFRAID
+3630 PQEFPFRAID

-3670 LSTEEYARLRKLYTL
+3670 LSTEEYARLRELYTL

-3695 LPSYKAYAND
+3695 LPNYKAYAND

-3917 VELAAHVLDAK
+3917 VELAAHVLDTK

-3955 KDTMEVYERID
+3955 KDTMDVYERID

-4019 KAQILQTKLGVFAS
+4019 KAQILQTKLGIFAS

-4050 RQPDGAVDFNSA
+4050 RQPDGAIDFNSA
-4062 ETYKALGTYA
+4062 QTYKALGVYA
-4072 TLFAAVGIPISLA
+4072 TLFAAIGIPISLA

-4157 GEIPRR
+4157 GEIPKR

-4184 YYNSLDLSTPET
+4184 YYNSLDVSTPET

-4250 AYTKALGIETAK
+4250 AYTKALGIETSK

-4274 RAIRAMER
+4274 RAIRKMER

-4292 LDAYRMA
+4292 LEAYRLA
-4299 LQLSTAEDPAKD
+4299 LQLSTADDPAKD
-4311 IIDRFKRRNLK
+4311 IMDRFKRRNLK

-4332 SDWNTLMSVLDE
+4332 SEWNTLMSVLDNE
-4344 DDRREIQDGL
+4344 DRSEVQDGL
-4354 SKHSYYIQLIGGN
+4354 MKHSYYLQLIGGT
-4367 PPGPARTERRQ
+4367 PAGPSRTSRRQ
-4378 IDDLK
+4378 IDELK